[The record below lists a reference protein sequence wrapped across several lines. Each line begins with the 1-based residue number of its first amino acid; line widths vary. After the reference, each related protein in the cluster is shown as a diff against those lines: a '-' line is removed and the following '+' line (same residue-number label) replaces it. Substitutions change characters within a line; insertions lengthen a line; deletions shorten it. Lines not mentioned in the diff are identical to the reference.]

1 MAIEDPF
8 NNKEALV
15 FRSWTDDPEQ
25 VENLVTL
32 LEAKTQ
38 AAPEALAQ
46 QWKYGHEYLHDV
58 MFPAVDSEWEPA
70 YRRAFR
76 PSLQSFRSAIATLT
90 NGSRTFGKIPPE
102 LVQRFHNVMAER
114 AGNSISNRT
123 PDERLERPEGFWTR
137 DKRLLAAGLT
147 EYFNLTNEETARFFK
162 EKFGADIRLSTINS
176 MRSKWRRDAEF
187 PYDKDRQL
195 SQDDASLELFIK
207 VLEYENST
215 LNDVLDWLR
224 ENSVAPLAD
233 RRILRMEE
241 LIKERNE
248 KAAG

>member
-1 MAIEDPF
+1 
-8 NNKEALV
+8 
-15 FRSWTDDPEQ
+15 
-25 VENLVTL
+25 
-32 LEAKTQ
+32 
-38 AAPEALAQ
+38 
-46 QWKYGHEYLHDV
+46 
-58 MFPAVDSEWEPA
+58 
-70 YRRAFR
+70 
-76 PSLQSFRSAIATLT
+76 
-90 NGSRTFGKIPPE
+90 
-102 LVQRFHNVMAER
+102 
-114 AGNSISNRT
+114 
-123 PDERLERPEGFWTR
+123 
-137 DKRLLAAGLT
+137 
-147 EYFNLTNEETARFFK
+147 
-162 EKFGADIRLSTINS
+162 